1 MDRRDAPVGLDRED
15 RTYRL
20 EPLDPSG
27 IFLGL
32 GAVQCVFLGGGITS
46 AVVGLTAGLPL
57 PIAVVP
63 LLVAAAASFAR
74 VGGQVVWEWIP
85 LGATWAWTRLR
96 RGRSWTAPLPLL
108 PAADGT
114 KIALPPCLA
123 GLEVTEVPWRARFDA
138 GVVRDTVRNT
148 LTALIRVSGP
158 QFVVEPR
165 PEQERLL
172 AGWGDVLNQF
182 ATERGVVTHL
192 GWSDLARPSGMHE
205 HLAWLADQPKAA
217 VDSEAADSY
226 RELVEVGTAAA
237 TTHDVVVTITVARDR
252 LGRRRNSETDPEDL
266 LQRAITSS
274 VDALLRGL
282 RAAGL
287 TASDPLDVAEL
298 QRLLRSRIDPT
309 TATSRTGTGRL
320 VDRLRLV
327 TEASSGPLATETT
340 WSALRVDG
348 AWHRTYWVACWPRLA
363 VPPSWMEPFL
373 SGGGITR
380 TMTVTLLPVSTW
392 QSRRRIERDLV
403 KHESDA
409 ATKEEKGR
417 RVDARHR
424 RATQALLDREE
435 ELVAGYAEM
444 AYVGLVTVSASS
456 AEELDEHCEITEQLA
471 REAGMELRSL
481 DGRQDL
487 AWAAALPLGLAP
499 RTLVAT

>member
-1 MDRRDAPVGLDRED
+1 MAPDRQD

-32 GAVQCVFLGGGITS
+32 GAVQCAFLGGGISS
-46 AVVGLTAGLPL
+46 AVVALTAGLPL
-57 PIAVVP
+57 PVAVLPV
-63 LLVAAAASFAR
+63 LLSVAASFAR
-74 VGGQVVWEWIP
+74 LGGQALWEWIP
-85 LGATWAWTRLR
+85 LGATWTWTRLR
-96 RGRSWTAPLPLL
+96 RGRSWVAPLPLL
-108 PAADGT
+108 PAPEGT
-114 KIALPPCLA
+114 NIALPPCLA
-123 GLEVTEVPWRARFDA
+123 GLDVTEVPWRARLGA
-138 GVVRDTVRNT
+138 GAVRDTVRNT
-148 LTALIRVSGP
+148 LTALVHVSGP
-158 QFVVEPR
+158 QFVVESR

-182 ATERGVVTHL
+182 ATERGIVTHL
-192 GWSDLARPSGMHE
+192 GWSDLARPSGLHE
-205 HLAWLADQPKAA
+205 HLAWLSDQPAA
-217 VDSEAADSY
+217 ADASDAADSY
-226 RELVEVGTAAA
+226 RELVEVGTSAA
-237 TTHDVVVTITVARDR
+237 TAHDVVVTITVARDR
-252 LGRRRNSETDPEDL
+252 LGRRRTSEANPEDL
-266 LQRAITSS
+266 LQRALVSA

-298 QRLLRSRIDPT
+298 HRLLRERIEPT
-309 TATSRTGTGRL
+309 NRANQTGSGRL

-327 TEASSGPLATETT
+327 TRTSAGPLATETT

-380 TMTVTLLPVSTW
+380 TTTVILLPVSTW

-444 AYVGLVTVSASS
+444 AYVGLVTVTASS
-456 AEELDEHCEITEQLA
+456 SDELDEHCEITEQLA
-471 REAGMELRSL
+471 RESGMELRSL

>member
-1 MDRRDAPVGLDRED
+1 MSVERIERS
-15 RTYRL
+15 YRL

-27 IFLGL
+27 VFLGL
-32 GAVQCVFLGGGITS
+32 GVVQCIFLGSGIVA
-46 AVVGLTAGLPL
+46 AVLSLTAGLPL
-57 PIAVVP
+57 PVAVVP
-63 LLVAAAASFAR
+63 VAVTVAVAFAR
-74 VGGQVVWEWIP
+74 VGGQPAWEWVP
-85 LGATWAWTRLR
+85 LGVTWMWGRLR
-96 RGRSWTAPLPLL
+96 RGRTWLAPLPLL
-108 PAADGT
+108 PAPDGSPV
-114 KIALPPCLA
+114 ALPPCLT
-123 GLEVTEVPWRARFDA
+123 GLEIVEVAWRGSLSA
-138 GVVRDTVRNT
+138 GAVSDTVRHT
-148 LTALIRVSGP
+148 LTALVRVSGP

-165 PEQERLL
+165 AEQERLL

-192 GWSDLARPSGMHE
+192 GWSDLARPSGMNE
-205 HLAWLADQPKAA
+205 HLAWLDERAESDAPEDA
-217 VDSEAADSY
+217 VESY
-226 RELVEVGTAAA
+226 RELIDEGTAAA
-237 TTHDVVVTITVARDR
+237 TSHDVVVTVTVARDR
-252 LGRRRNSETDPEDL
+252 LGRRRAAESNPEDL
-266 LQRAITSS
+266 LQRALAGA

-282 RAAGL
+282 RGASL
-287 TASDPLDVAEL
+287 TASDPLDVTAL
-298 QRLLRSRIDPT
+298 HCLLRARMDPT
-309 TATSRTGTGRL
+309 IAHNHPGVGRL
-320 VDRLRLV
+320 VDRLQLV
-327 TEASSGPLATETT
+327 TGASSGPLASEVS
-340 WSALRVDG
+340 WSSMQVDQ

-380 TMTVTLLPVSTW
+380 TTTVCLMPVSTW

-444 AYVGLVTVSASS
+444 AYVGLVTVTARNGD
-456 AEELDEHCEITEQLA
+456 ELDEHCEITEQLA